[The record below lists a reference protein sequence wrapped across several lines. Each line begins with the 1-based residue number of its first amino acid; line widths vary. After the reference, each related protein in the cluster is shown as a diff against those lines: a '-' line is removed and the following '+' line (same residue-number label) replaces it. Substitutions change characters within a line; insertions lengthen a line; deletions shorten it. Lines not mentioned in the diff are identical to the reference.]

1 MPGVCLRHTEIPHT
15 SKLFAD
21 FAYRFDRLAPFYRHD
36 PWRDEARLDAARAA
50 AAAYPDSRRAAL
62 VAALREMNGP
72 SASLDLLAQPG
83 TVAVLTGQQVGLFGG
98 PGYTIYKALT
108 AVRHAEALTARGV
121 PAVPVF
127 WLATEDHDFAEV
139 NHAWAFNGQQ
149 QPVRL
154 DVTSPVA
161 AAGTRPVGDIA
172 IDAYPVAA
180 LRQALATLPFGAEIA
195 AMVEQAYTP
204 GATMGAAFF
213 SLLRQMLPNCGL
225 LYLCPQKPAI
235 RELAAPLMR
244 DAIAAAPL
252 LAERLLARNQELAA
266 AGYHAQVHFEAK
278 TSLVFS
284 LENGERIALRRDG
297 DVYAAA
303 GNGVRYTSAELAAR
317 AAQLSPNALLRPV
330 IQDYLF
336 PTAAL
341 IGGPA
346 ELAYLAQTEV
356 IYRTLDRP
364 MPVIAPRAGFSLLD
378 ARATKLLE
386 RYRLSVPD
394 TFDALDALQEKI
406 AAHLI
411 PHALR
416 DQLADAR
423 TSVAAALDGVLG
435 KVSAFDPTLG
445 ESAGRSRGKILYQLQ
460 KIEAKTARE
469 AFRRDE
475 RARGEA
481 SYLHSLLY
489 YDKHLQERFYTI
501 LPFLARHGLGLIDGV
516 YENVT
521 LECPDHVILTV

>member
-21 FAYRFDRLAPFYRHD
+21 FVYRFDRLAHLYRHD
-36 PWRDEARLDAARAA
+36 PWSDEARLEAARAA
-50 AAAYPDSRRAAL
+50 AAAFPDARRAAL
-62 VAALREMNGP
+62 VAALRELNGP
-72 SASLDLLAQPG
+72 SESLDRLAQPG

-108 AVRHAEALTARGV
+108 AIRHAEALTARGV

-139 NHAWAFNGQQ
+139 NHAWAFNAHQH
-149 QPVRL
+149 PVRF
-154 DVTSPVA
+154 DVTSPAA

-180 LRQALATLPFGAEIA
+180 LRQSLTALPFGDDVA

-204 GATMGAAFF
+204 GAPLGAAFF
-213 SLLRQMLPNCGL
+213 ALLRQLLPNRGL

-235 RELAAPLMR
+235 RELAAPLVR
-244 DAIAAAPL
+244 EAIEAAPL
-252 LAERLLARNQELAA
+252 LSERLLARNQELEA

-278 TSLVFS
+278 TSLLFS
-284 LENGERIALRRDG
+284 LENGERIALRREG
-297 DVYAAA
+297 DVYVGA
-303 GNGVRYTSAELAAR
+303 GNVRYSSAELAAR
-317 AAQLSPNALLRPV
+317 AEHLSPNALLRPV
-330 IQDYLF
+330 VQDYLF

-356 IYRTLDRP
+356 IYRTLNRP
-364 MPVIAPRAGFSLLD
+364 MPVIAPRAGFTLLD
-378 ARATKLLE
+378 ARATKLLD
-386 RYRLSVPD
+386 RYRLAVPD

-411 PHALR
+411 PQALR
-416 DQLADAR
+416 DQLAGAR
-423 TSVAAALDGVLG
+423 TSVAGALDAVLG
-435 KVSAFDPTLG
+435 KVNAFDPTLG
-445 ESAGRSRGKILYQLQ
+445 ASAGRSRDKILYQLQ

-481 SYLHSLLY
+481 TYLHSLLY

-501 LPFLARHGLGLIDGV
+501 LPFLARHGFGLIDDV
-516 YENVT
+516 YENVR